1 MIRPGHSLF
10 RKLLAIYWLSMFT
23 LSHWPR
29 LSVNVVDVPFG
40 LDKWLH
46 MGAFFVLTMLLAAC
60 RLWPDATAGRLRGL
74 PIKPIAVVI
83 VYSWIDELTQGL
95 VPGRYIDGADAL
107 ADALGALLGGLCWMI
122 LQRRRQRDPHA
133 PNHSA
138 DA

>member
-1 MIRPGHSLF
+1 MNLPSQSLL
-10 RKLLAIYWLSMFT
+10 RKLLGLYWLSLFT

-29 LSVNVVDVPFG
+29 LSINVVEVPFG

-46 MGAFFVLTMLLAAC
+46 MGAFFVLTFLLAAC
-60 RLWPDATAGRLRGL
+60 RLWPDPSAGRWRHL

-95 VPGRYIDGADAL
+95 VPGRYIDGGDAL
-107 ADALGALLGGLCWMI
+107 ADGLGALMAGLCWMI
-122 LQRRRQRDPHA
+122 LQRRRMNRLNATNHA
-133 PNHSA
+133 A